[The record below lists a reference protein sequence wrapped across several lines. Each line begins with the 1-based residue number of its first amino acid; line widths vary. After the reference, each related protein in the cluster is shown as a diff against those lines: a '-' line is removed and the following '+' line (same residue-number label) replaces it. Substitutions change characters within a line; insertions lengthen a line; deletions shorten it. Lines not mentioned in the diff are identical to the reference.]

1 MVFDHSQRTTEEQ
14 ARKNRDRDNNGKISQ
29 VEDTPPLDDDWDVN
43 IGLAG
48 SGVVHGIARPYCS
61 TGGTRQCCN
70 RCFGWCLC
78 SLAQPREK
86 LNASKAG

>member
-29 VEDTPPLDDDWDVN
+29 VENTPPLDDDWDVN

-48 SGVVHGIARPYCS
+48 SGVVYDSTFPKPR
-61 TGGTRQCCN
+61 TGGS
-70 RCFGWCLC
+70 G
-78 SLAQPREK
+78 
-86 LNASKAG
+86 

>member
-29 VEDTPPLDDDWDVN
+29 VENTPPLDDDWDVY

-48 SGVVHGIARPYCS
+48 SGVVHAIARPNRT
-61 TGGTRQCCN
+61 TGGT
-70 RCFGWCLC
+70 G
-78 SLAQPREK
+78 
-86 LNASKAG
+86 

>member
-29 VEDTPPLDDDWDVN
+29 VEDTTPLDDDWDVN

-48 SGVVHGIARPYCS
+48 SGVVHDPTRPNKPTS
-61 TGGTRQCCN
+61 GSG
-70 RCFGWCLC
+70 
-78 SLAQPREK
+78 
-86 LNASKAG
+86 